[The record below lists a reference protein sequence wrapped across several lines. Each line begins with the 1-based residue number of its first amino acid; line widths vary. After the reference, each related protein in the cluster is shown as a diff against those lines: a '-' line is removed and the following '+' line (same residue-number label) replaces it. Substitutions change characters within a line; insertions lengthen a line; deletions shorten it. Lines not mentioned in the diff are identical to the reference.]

1 MKICVLM
8 KQVPDKNA
16 SLAISEDHCSLEKN
30 NITWVS
36 NESDNYALEEALL
49 IKESHGGEVVA
60 CTLGQESALQI
71 LKDAMAK
78 GADRSIFIS
87 DDQLEK
93 LDILSIAKVFVSVL
107 ENENFDLILSGLQS
121 DDQGNSQLGIILAEL
136 LNMSHSSLVMG
147 TEILNDNTIKVK
159 RELESGWFQWTEME
173 MPSSLSIQSGLNKPR
188 YASLKGIMMSK
199 KKPLDSYNLNDI
211 DFEIPQS
218 NIQLDDLY
226 IPQKDTRQTN
236 MSTEEGMKIIISGGM
251 LAPKTNILDSST

>member
-93 LDILSIAKVFVSVL
+93 LDILSIAKVFVSAL

-136 LNMSHSSLVMG
+136 LNMSHASLVMG
-147 TEILNDNTIKVK
+147 TEVQNDNSIRVK
-159 RELESGWFQWTEME
+159 RELEGGWFQWTKLSL
-173 MPSSLSIQSGLNKPR
+173 PSSISIQSGINTPR
-188 YASLKGIMMSK
+188 YATLKGIMMVK
-199 KKPLDSYNLNDI
+199 NKTTAHFTTQDLNT
-211 DFEIPQS
+211 EIKTS
-218 NIQLDDLY
+218 
-226 IPQKDTRQTN
+226 
-236 MSTEEGMKIIISGGM
+236 M
-251 LAPKTNILDSST
+251 TNIEKLYVPEKSKETIFLEGSNDEIVEKLIDVFKNNIKVMN